1 MGCRP
6 ALEFR
11 LSVFGI
17 GVFGY
22 RLLGFGFWV
31 GFFGFRLLGLGFW
44 FGFLGLGFWFGFLV
58 LMRLLDDGVRGL
70 STEPGRRQDGA
81 SHSVARQ
88 ALNPKPEAPSAD
100 LEPHTLHFRVS
111 VQVYLVVE

>member
-1 MGCRP
+1 MVWVSG
-6 ALEFR
+6 FR
-11 LSVFGI
+11 VLVWVFGSDE
-17 GVFGY
+17 
-22 RLLGFGFWV
+22 
-31 GFFGFRLLGLGFW
+31 
-44 FGFLGLGFWFGFLV
+44 
-58 LMRLLDDGVRGL
+58 RLLDDGVRGL

-81 SHSVARQ
+81 SDSVARQ